1 MKNFNHLYYFYI
13 VAKLKSVTAAA
24 KFLHTSQPSI
34 TTQIKT
40 LEKNLHRSLF
50 FKRGKYL
57 ELTAEGAKI
66 YNYCARMFQI
76 FEELQDYLHQEA
88 HQNEIRIGFSSDI
101 SRPFISSL
109 INEVLKTYKTKN
121 RPQIKLIC
129 SSHESLIE
137 RLKTNR
143 LDYALTSTFT
153 NQFEMQILDEFEMP
167 VVLVGTKALLDECD
181 ISHFRNQDQILKKVS
196 SHLALPSENIR
207 LRSETNVF
215 LAYKRLN
222 YSALI
227 ESDIISTLIQ
237 STVEGITFAFL
248 PKPYV
253 FQELKNG
260 TLKNISPQRTLWGHH
275 LSLIGNGKDDDH
287 KKLFIKKFIN
297 ELNEI
302 N

>member
-24 KFLHTSQPSI
+24 KFLHTSQPSL

-40 LEKNLHRSLF
+40 LEKNLNQSLF
-50 FKRGKYL
+50 VKKGKYL
-57 ELTAEGAKI
+57 ELTAEGSKI
-66 YNYCARMFQI
+66 YNYTTRMFQI
-76 FEELQDYLHQEA
+76 FEELEDYLSQSENL
-88 HQNEIRIGFSSDI
+88 NEIRIGFSSDI
-101 SRPFISSL
+101 SRPFISNIL
-109 INEVLKTYKTKN
+109 NKVLKTYKAKQ

-129 SSHESLIE
+129 SGHDSLMD

-153 NQFEMQILDEFEMP
+153 NKFEVQVLKEFDMP
-167 VVLVGTKALLDECD
+167 VILVGTSRLIEECN
-181 ISHFRNQDQILKKVS
+181 IKSIKHQDQVFKKVA
-196 SHLALPSENIR
+196 SHLALPSENMR

-222 YSALI
+222 YSAPI

-237 STVEGITFAFL
+237 STVEGITFTFL

-253 FQELKNG
+253 FHELENG
-260 TLKNISPQRTLWGHH
+260 TLINLTAQRSLWSHH
-275 LSLIGNGKDDDH
+275 LSLIGNNKDDVH
-287 KKLFIKKFIN
+287 KKLFIKKFIG
-297 ELNEI
+297 ELNSFS
-302 N
+302 